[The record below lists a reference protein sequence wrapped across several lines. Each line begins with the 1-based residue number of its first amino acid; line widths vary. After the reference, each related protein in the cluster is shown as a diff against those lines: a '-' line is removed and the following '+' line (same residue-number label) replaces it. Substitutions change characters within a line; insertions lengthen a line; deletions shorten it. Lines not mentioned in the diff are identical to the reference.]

1 MKKWA
6 GHHSA
11 QIPPNSIPGLKQ
23 TGGNQNTSMI
33 ASQTQHQATVVHNA
47 DGSKTIHLGNALRPI
62 VPKGQG
68 QLGHNGLLP
77 IGPSGQGQL
86 GHNALLPIVPNGQ
99 GQLGH
104 NALLPIVPN
113 GQGQLGHNA
122 LLPIGGG
129 VLGHNAL
136 LPIGGLGHNALQP
149 IVGRSPYSPNSGCQ
163 ITNSGGWPMFCNT
176 SMCSANSQYCC
187 SADNG
192 RSCAG
197 NCESTPYLNCGT
209 GQQIYPCVGCT
220 PS

>member
-1 MKKWA
+1 MG
-6 GHHSA
+6 GHQSA
-11 QIPPNSIPGLKQ
+11 QMP
-23 TGGNQNTSMI
+23 
-33 ASQTQHQATVVHNA
+33 ASRTQHQATVVHNS
-47 DGSKTIHLGNALRPI
+47 DGSKTIHLGNALQPI

-77 IGPSGQGQL
+77 IGGG
-86 GHNALLPIVPNGQ
+86 
-99 GQLGH
+99 
-104 NALLPIVPN
+104 

-122 LLPIGGG
+122 LLPIGG
-129 VLGHNAL
+129 
-136 LPIGGLGHNALQP
+136 GGLGHNALQP